1 MAAVAAVVLTG
12 CKDYEADKISSDP
25 VKVDLAFAFSPSVS
39 GSQTR
44 QDNSV
49 VQNTNHDILIQHI
62 IPMID
67 NEPQEESFG
76 KQETLGK
83 TDAQYFHYGYC
94 TMMPGVNRCLVYGK
108 ENTTYTTLSDYA
120 TYGCLRAPDPWPAM
134 SLGDIS
140 FEPVSIYSG
149 TDVPTGG
156 DPVAA
161 ALTAIAKTEGWRTS
175 TNAVMKNLFQNF
187 INHGYNL
194 PGSAASARQWMLALK
209 KAANDAKSS
218 VGEDSKAI
226 LDQIITNVDTYI
238 PAEDEN
244 GYPRSLNLPDGAAA
258 LRWVEGSDES
268 ETGFKQQLHTT
279 TLDNINSVSRFAFP
293 ASLYYFIKSD
303 VSTSNTMRKFDDYK
317 NEGTWTRVL
326 GTYFNNGSSV
336 TSTTKSVAVTSPVE
350 YAVAQL
356 KVTIK
361 ASATLQDAST
371 TPQSISIGET
381 STLFPLK
388 GVIVCGQRPVDYEF
402 KQADK
407 SDANVK
413 FIYDSQVNS
422 QVNADCYLTTTE
434 TDACQTL
441 VLQSYDGEDVNII
454 LEFENKGQSF
464 KCVDGTVY
472 PDTRFYLIGTVAAG
486 SGTGADAAKGR
497 VFTKDYITTVN
508 MEVKSLSKAYN
519 VLPNLLTSNL
529 EIGVMTTPDWIAAT
543 PTGIRLD
550 DK

>member
-12 CKDYEADKISSDP
+12 CKDYEADKISFDP

-76 KQETLGK
+76 KQESEDK
-83 TDAQYFHYGYC
+83 TNARFYHYGYC

-108 ENTTYTTLSDYA
+108 ENTTSTDYA

-209 KAANDAKSS
+209 QAAVDVRSS

-226 LDQIITNVDTYI
+226 LELIIDKVDDTTLSVGN
-238 PAEDEN
+238 D
-244 GYPRSLNLPDGAAA
+244 YPRSLNLPDGAAA

-293 ASLYYFIKSD
+293 ASLYYFIKSG

-317 NEGTWTRVL
+317 NEGTWTGVL
-326 GTYFNNGSSV
+326 GTYFKDGLSV
-336 TSTTKSVAVTSPVE
+336 TSTTKTVAVTSPVE

-413 FIYDSQVNS
+413 FIYDSQVN
-422 QVNADCYLTTTE
+422 ADCYLTTTE

-454 LEFENKGQSF
+454 LEFENKSGQSF

-472 PDTRFYLIGTVAAG
+472 PNTRFYLIGTVAAS
-486 SGTGADAAKGR
+486 SGTGVDAAKGR
-497 VFTKDYITTVN
+497 VFTKDYITTVD

>member
-62 IPMID
+62 IPMIG

-76 KQETLGK
+76 KQESEDK
-83 TDAQYFHYGYC
+83 TNARFYHYGYC

-134 SLGDIS
+134 SLGGIS

-209 KAANDAKSS
+209 QAAIDAKSS

-226 LDQIITNVDTYI
+226 LELIIDKVDDTTLSVGN
-238 PAEDEN
+238 D
-244 GYPRSLNLPDGAAA
+244 YPRSLNLPDGAAA

-317 NEGTWTRVL
+317 NEDTWTVVL

-413 FIYDSQVNS
+413 FIYDSQVN
-422 QVNADCYLTTTE
+422 DGCYLTTTK

-454 LEFENKGQSF
+454 LEFENKSGQSF

-497 VFTKDYITTVN
+497 VFTKDYITTVD

-543 PTGIRLD
+543 PTGLRLD